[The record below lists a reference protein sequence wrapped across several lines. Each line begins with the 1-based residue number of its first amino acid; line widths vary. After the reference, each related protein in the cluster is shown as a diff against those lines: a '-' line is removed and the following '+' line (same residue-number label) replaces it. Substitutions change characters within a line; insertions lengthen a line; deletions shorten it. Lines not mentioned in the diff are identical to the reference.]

1 MVGEVCGTLFWL
13 LGKSVGK
20 KYIMKGKHKYD
31 GYVGWFM
38 LSSLFLSY
46 SSKPTIDSQTIAY
59 KTCRNPLELIVM
71 KTASLRNLYV
81 FTHLLM
87 PLF

>member
-31 GYVGWFM
+31 GYVG
-38 LSSLFLSY
+38 
-46 SSKPTIDSQTIAY
+46 
-59 KTCRNPLELIVM
+59 
-71 KTASLRNLYV
+71 
-81 FTHLLM
+81 
-87 PLF
+87 